1 MERDDIVHIYFT
13 LGLNQSE
20 ILAAIANNH
29 AIIISKRTLKRV
41 LCKHGL
47 FRKNN
52 HSDILYVAL
61 FIMDNIA
68 NICGLH
74 GYRWMHVK
82 CIQSGIVLSRETVR
96 LMKNIF
102 GMPK

>member
-1 MERDDIVHIYFT
+1 
-13 LGLNQSE
+13 
-20 ILAAIANNH
+20 
-29 AIIISKRTLKRV
+29 
-41 LCKHGL
+41 
-47 FRKNN
+47 
-52 HSDILYVAL
+52 LYVAL

-96 LMKNIF
+96 LMMHIF